1 MRLAPSVLTVI
12 VAIATVAAGPQT
24 APPADIRPLEPGRP
38 IERDLG
44 GGGVHAYRVTVAAGQ
59 FCHILV
65 EQRGIDVVVSI
76 YTPDGTRMVEIDSP
90 NDVTGPESIAL
101 VADAPGE
108 YRVDVRALEM
118 TARAGRYAVSI
129 QDLRPATARDRVRI
143 AAQRAFTDAK
153 ALRNQGTEE
162 SRRQAAGRYE
172 EAVSLWQSAGDR
184 RMEAY
189 SLLEMGLIYG
199 DLGEYQKALDAYVRA
214 RPAYADIGD
223 GPGQRS
229 VLTNTAWI
237 YGQLGEDQKAIDAY
251 TQVLQEGRALGDRA
265 SEALL
270 LNNIAAA
277 YAKLGDYAKALEMH
291 LQVLPLR
298 RAAQNLQ
305 GEAITLN
312 NIGNCYQQLGQ
323 NDTALDYYRQAL
335 ALVRPAEQGSAA
347 TSLRAASNDFYRAT
361 VLNNIGSVYRAL
373 GDQPRAVA
381 AFDEALVLR
390 RRIGDRNGEAA
401 TLFQIARLDR
411 DRGNPAEALD
421 RITRAIDTVE
431 NLRNGVGSQQMRAS
445 YFAAARQ
452 YHEFAI
458 DVLMRLHEQRPSA
471 GFDARALQM
480 SERARARS
488 LLELIAEAGAAIRE
502 GVDLP
507 LLERERTVR
516 RSISEAADRQTR
528 LLRAVHTDEQAAA
541 AARELDALVNDYE
554 EVQAAI
560 RRTSPRYA
568 ALTQPVPLDLQR
580 IQADV
585 LDAETLLL
593 EYTLGDERSYVWAV
607 TPAAIRSFALP
618 RRAEI
623 EAAGRRLYELLTA
636 RNHVVP
642 NETPDER
649 RRRVERAD
657 TDARRASAALS
668 HILLGPVAA
677 QLSAKR
683 LAIVGEGILQY
694 LPFAALPAPAG
705 ANAEPPAAGTPLIA
719 AHEVVMLPSASAL
732 AVLRRETV
740 GRPRAPK
747 DVAVLADPVFGPL
760 DPRVRSV
767 QSAGTGN
774 RSAAT
779 TLVRLRFSRQ
789 EADAIAALAPG
800 PRMFKAVDF
809 AASRAAATSPALAD
823 YAIVHFATHGL
834 IDNQRPELSG
844 IVLSL
849 VDERGRPQDGFLRVY
864 DIYNLKLGAD
874 LVVLS
879 ACQTALGKDIKG
891 EGLIGLTRGFMYAGV
906 PRLVASLWQID
917 DRATSELMK
926 RFYASMLTGG
936 ERPASA
942 LRDAQLA
949 LSRIKGWDSPYY
961 WAAFTLQGEWR

>member
-1 MRLAPSVLTVI
+1 M
-12 VAIATVAAGPQT
+12 G
-24 APPADIRPLEPGRP
+24 D
-38 IERDLG
+38 
-44 GGGVHAYRVTVAAGQ
+44 H
-59 FCHILV
+59 
-65 EQRGIDVVVSI
+65 
-76 YTPDGTRMVEIDSP
+76 
-90 NDVTGPESIAL
+90 
-101 VADAPGE
+101 
-108 YRVDVRALEM
+108 
-118 TARAGRYAVSI
+118 
-129 QDLRPATARDRVRI
+129 
-143 AAQRAFTDAK
+143 QRAF
-153 ALRNQGTEE
+153 E
-162 SRRQAAGRYE
+162 
-172 EAVSLWQSAGDR
+172 
-184 RMEAY
+184 
-189 SLLEMGLIYG
+189 
-199 DLGEYQKALDAYVRA
+199 
-214 RPAYADIGD
+214 
-223 GPGQRS
+223 
-229 VLTNTAWI
+229 
-237 YGQLGEDQKAIDAY
+237 
-251 TQVLQEGRALGDRA
+251 
-265 SEALL
+265 
-270 LNNIAAA
+270 
-277 YAKLGDYAKALEMH
+277 
-291 LQVLPLR
+291 
-298 RAAQNLQ
+298 
-305 GEAITLN
+305 
-312 NIGNCYQQLGQ
+312 
-323 NDTALDYYRQAL
+323 
-335 ALVRPAEQGSAA
+335 
-347 TSLRAASNDFYRAT
+347 
-361 VLNNIGSVYRAL
+361 
-373 GDQPRAVA
+373 

-411 DRGNPAEALD
+411 DRGNPVEALD
-421 RITRAIDTVE
+421 RITRAISTVE
-431 NLRNGVGSQQMRAS
+431 NLRTGVGSQQMRAS

-471 GFDARALQM
+471 GFDARALQT

-516 RSISEAADRQTR
+516 RSISDAADRQVR
-528 LLRAVHTDEQAAA
+528 LLGRVHTEEQAAA
-541 AARELDALVNDYE
+541 AARELDGLANDYE

-568 ALTQPVPLDLQR
+568 ALTQPVPLDLER

-585 LDAETLLL
+585 LDSETLLL
-593 EYTLGDERSYVWAV
+593 EYALGDEKSYVWAV
-607 TPAAIRSFALP
+607 TPTTIRSFELP
-618 RRAEI
+618 PRAEI

-636 RNHVVP
+636 RNHFVP

-649 RRRVERAD
+649 RRRIERAD
-657 TDARRASAALS
+657 ADSRQASAALS
-668 HILLGPVAA
+668 RILLGPVAA
-677 QLSAKR
+677 QLTAKR
-683 LAIVGEGILQY
+683 LAIVGEGILQH
-694 LPFAALPAPAG
+694 LPFAALPV
-705 ANAEPPAAGTPLIA
+705 PAAANTDPHADGTPLIA
-719 AHEVVMLPSASAL
+719 VHEVVMLPSASTL
-732 AVLRRETV
+732 AVLRRETM
-740 GRPRAPK
+740 GRARAPK

-774 RSAAT
+774 RQAT

-789 EADAIAALAPG
+789 EAEAIAALAAG

-809 AASRAAATSPALAD
+809 AASRATATSPALAD

-906 PRLVASLWQID
+906 SRVVASLWQID
-917 DRATSELMK
+917 DRATAELMK

-942 LRDAQLA
+942 LRDAQIA
-949 LSRIKGWDSPYY
+949 LSKIKGWGSPYY